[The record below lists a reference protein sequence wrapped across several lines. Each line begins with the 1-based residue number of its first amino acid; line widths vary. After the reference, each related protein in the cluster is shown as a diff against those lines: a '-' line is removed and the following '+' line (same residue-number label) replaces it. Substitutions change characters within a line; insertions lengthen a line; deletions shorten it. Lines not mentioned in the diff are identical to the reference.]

1 MLDRFFALLGAIVFF
16 LWGIQ
21 ALFSKQVA
29 IKSTMPNSDL
39 NFGYLWLVVGILC
52 LCLSFAFFYLAFRSE
67 KSIKR
72 YIQFMRCKQCKE
84 IYPYRE
90 VKDKNMICPKCGGKL
105 QDYAEFEK
113 EQENKKQAEFKEAE
127 KFQEEW
133 IKQIKEE
140 RKNKQEKKER

>member
-1 MLDRFFALLGAIVFF
+1 MVDRIGNFIIAIALF
-16 LWGIQ
+16 LSAIQ
-21 ALFSKQVA
+21 AFTKKEVL
-29 IKSTMPNSDL
+29 IKSFMPKANLD
-39 NFGYLWLVVGILC
+39 FGYLWLIVGILC

-72 YIQFMRCKQCKE
+72 YIQFMRCKQCRE

-113 EQENKKQAEFKEAE
+113 EQEKEKQAEFKEAE

-133 IKQIKEE
+133 IKKIKEE
-140 RKNKQEKKER
+140 RKNQ